1 MCARNQSMSKLV
13 VEETM
18 KQVIILPLALLE
30 LELVLFLHSSCIE

>member
-1 MCARNQSMSKLV
+1 MSKLV